1 MLRERNINLRSRFFA
16 QSHMSDAFDHTDD
29 LRPDRLT
36 IASVERYAP
45 ADRVLIRPVPARQRF
60 VDDHN
65 RRRVAAVT
73 FRENTAFQKL
83 NSLSLKI
90 AGTDAARAGGAM
102 LAGGRRRLPFDIEP
116 HVLLHTAQRHR
127 IDRARGLDARE
138 RAQTLKQLL
147 EKDRLL
153 RPRVFAA
160 R

>member
-1 MLRERNINLRSRFFA
+1 MLRERYINLRSRFFA
-16 QSHMSDAFDHTDD
+16 QSHMSDAFDHADD

-36 IASVERYAP
+36 IASADSYAL
-45 ADRVLIRPVPARQRF
+45 ANRVLIRPVPARHRF

-73 FRENTAFQKL
+73 FRENAAFQKL
-83 NSLSLKI
+83 NALSLEI

-116 HVLLHTAQRHR
+116 HVLLHSAQGHR
-127 IDRARGLDARE
+127 IDRARGLDAGE
-138 RAQTLKQLL
+138 PAQTLKKLL
-147 EKDRLL
+147 EKGRLL